1 MTTLTVTDRP
11 LPARTRVIGET
22 TSCLQNKLLAAASR
36 IRCDFTEGM
45 LILSGEVRTYR
56 HKQLAQECTR
66 DVAGVEQIVN
76 RLQVVR

>member
-11 LPARTRVIGET
+11 LPIRARVVGET

-56 HKQLAQECTR
+56 HKQLAQECMR

-76 RLQVVR
+76 HLQVVR